1 MENNLIPIENMVYEI
16 RGQKVMLDS
25 DLAVLYEVETSAL
38 NRAVKRNFERF
49 PEFFMFQL
57 TETEH
62 ESLRCQFGISKEG
75 RGGRRY
81 LPYVFTEHGVL
92 MLSSVLNSKK
102 AIEVNIEI
110 MRIFVNMRQLVLSN
124 ENLSEKIE
132 NLKKVLYLHIDY
144 SQDKFSEHDKKIDDI
159 ITALN
164 FFTEKPKE
172 KRQVGFNTD
181 SEK

>member
-1 MENNLIPIENMVYEI
+1 MENNLTPIENMVYEI

-25 DLAVLYEVETSAL
+25 DLATLYQIETKRL
-38 NRAVKRNFERF
+38 NEAVRRNLKRF
-49 PEFFMFQL
+49 PVEFMFQL
-57 TETEH
+57 TNKEVTILK
-62 ESLRCQFGISKEG
+62 SQFATSSW
-75 RGGRRY
+75 GGRRK
-81 LPYVFTEHGVL
+81 LPYAFTEHGVL
-92 MLSSVLNSKK
+92 MLSSVLNSDK

-110 MRIFVNMRQLVLSN
+110 MKVFVKMRHLALSN

-164 FFTEKPKE
+164 FFTEQPREPK
-172 KRQVGFNTD
+172 KIGFKND
-181 SEK
+181 KD

>member
-1 MENNLIPIENMVYEI
+1 MENSLIAIENMVYEI

-25 DLAVLYEVETSAL
+25 DLASLYEIETSAL
-38 NRAVKRNFERF
+38 NRAVKRNIERF
-49 PEFFMFQL
+49 PEIFMFQL
-57 TETEH
+57 TESEQ

-75 RGGRRY
+75 KGGRRY

-110 MRIFVNMRQLVLSN
+110 MKVFVKMRHLALSN

-164 FFTEKPKE
+164 FFTEQPREPK
-172 KRQVGFNTD
+172 KIGFKND
-181 SEK
+181 KD